1 MGNAVCCLLYA
12 LSGENCDQVE
22 GILELWR
29 TRVEDVDLKLSRKK
43 TEHLVP
49 PAEQKNINLKE
60 YNSSK
65 YVELPQCT
73 SFKYLATT
81 LHQDEGCEKEV
92 ELRISN
98 AWNRWREL
106 TGVLC
111 DNRIPAKLKVLI
123 Y

>member
-1 MGNAVCCLLYA
+1 MLFVYDIA

-22 GILELWR
+22 GRLELWR

-43 TEHLVP
+43 TENLPP

-65 YVELPQCT
+65 YAELPQCT

-81 LHQDEGCEKEV
+81 LHQDGGCEKEV

-111 DNRIPAKLKVLI
+111 DSRIPAKLKVLT